1 MKPIDPRIITQSEP
15 QFNKW
20 FFERVESIND
30 YPMTQITVLD
40 QLNYS
45 ITNATVIL
53 NKHHE
58 YEIRSDRPESAT
70 HFRIQ
75 YS

>member
-20 FFERVESIND
+20 FFERVERIND

-40 QLNYS
+40 QLNHT
-45 ITNATVIL
+45 ITNAAVIL
-53 NKHHE
+53 NQKHE
-58 YEIRSDRPESAT
+58 YEIHFNNPQSAT